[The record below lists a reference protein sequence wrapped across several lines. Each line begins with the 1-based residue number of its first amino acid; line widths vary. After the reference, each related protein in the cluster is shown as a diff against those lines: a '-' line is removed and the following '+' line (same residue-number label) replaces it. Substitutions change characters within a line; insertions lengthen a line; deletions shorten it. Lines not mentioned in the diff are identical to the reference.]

1 MRYAPATC
9 ILPKTFTLMKSLTAL
24 LLPLAVAVAAS
35 GCVKDDIFSSDEES
49 SPGSPTE
56 NPAVEEVSDDTF
68 DSAGFTLQVSVT
80 FSAAGASVSGFED
93 ASGDFTVST
102 TGNHVTLTYKGTEPV
117 LYKLSG
123 TASDGSFKLYS
134 EKKQA
139 LLLSGLS
146 LTNPAGA
153 AIDNQSGKR
162 TYVILEGSNSLS
174 DSASAAYS
182 TTGDEDMKAVF
193 FSEGQLVFS
202 GSGSLTIQANNSQ
215 EKSCIAS
222 DDYVRVMEGPVLQ
235 LTTAASAGHGIRG
248 KDYVRLSGGT
258 VEINSGAAKKKGI
271 SSEDY
276 VLVEAGTH
284 TIDVTGKVA
293 YDDEDKEY
301 KGSAGIKVDNYF
313 AMTGG
318 YVSITNTAGGGK
330 GVQAGSYDYDSKTHA
345 VANSYVSG
353 GTLIVKTSGSETN
366 DESAKGIKI
375 GWVTKSG
382 NRVTGYAGNLNISG
396 GHVEVTCSKA
406 EAIESKGNLTIS
418 GGEVY
423 ASSSGDDA
431 INCQAELNIT
441 GGYVYAYSSGN
452 DAIDANHDLKL
463 SGGYVLAI
471 TTKGTPEVALDA
483 NTEEGYKLYIFEG
496 ATVVAYGGLEGGYS
510 AAQSVYSMN
519 CSAGNWNALYD
530 GSGFLAAF
538 KAPSGIS
545 SVAVSAPSLSKG
557 YSGVSVGE
565 ELFCNGLWAV
575 DGISGGSE
583 VSLGTYSGNGG
594 GPGGGGPGGGGP
606 GGGGPGGRPW

>member
-1 MRYAPATC
+1 MRS
-9 ILPKTFTLMKSLTAL
+9 FTAL
-24 LLPLAVAVAAS
+24 LLPLAVVVAAS
-35 GCVKDDIFSSDEES
+35 GCVKDDIFSSDDS
-49 SPGSPTE
+49 ASPASPTE

-68 DSAGFTLQVSVT
+68 NSADFTLQVSVS
-80 FSAAGASVSGFED
+80 FAAAGASVSGYED
-93 ASGDFTVST
+93 ASKDFTVSCN
-102 TGNHVTLTYKGTEPV
+102 GNHVTITYTGSEPV
-117 LYKLSG
+117 LYQLSG

-139 LLLSGLS
+139 LKLSGLT

-153 AIDNQSGKR
+153 AINNQSGKR
-162 TYVILEGSNSLS
+162 TYVILEGASSLS
-174 DSASAAYS
+174 DGTSAAYT
-182 TTGDEDMKAVF
+182 TTGDEDLKAVF

-202 GSGSLTIQANNSQ
+202 GSGSLSVKANNSQ

-222 DDYVRVMEGPVLQ
+222 DDYIRVMEGPVIQ
-235 LTTAASAGHGIRG
+235 LTTSASAGHGLRG

-258 VEINSGAAKKKGI
+258 VEIESAAAKKKGI
-271 SSEDY
+271 SSENY
-276 VLVEAGTH
+276 VLVENGTH
-284 TIDVTGKVA
+284 TINVSGKTA

-301 KGSAGIKVDNYF
+301 KGSAGIKADNYF

-330 GVQAGSYDYDSKTHA
+330 GVHAGSYDYDSKTHA

-353 GTLIVKTSGSETN
+353 GTLIIKTSGSETN

-396 GHVEVTCSKA
+396 GYVEVTCSKA

-423 ASSSGDDA
+423 ACSASDDA
-431 INCQAELNIT
+431 INCQAEMNIT

-452 DAIDANHDLKL
+452 DAIDANHDIKL
-463 SGGYVLAI
+463 SGGYVLAVC
-471 TTKGTPEVALDA
+471 TKGSPEVALDA
-483 NTEEGYKLYIFEG
+483 NTEEGYKLYINEG
-496 ATVVAYGGLEGGYS
+496 ATVVAYGGLESGYS

-519 CSAGNWNALYD
+519 CTAGSWNALYD

-557 YSGVSVGE
+557 YTGVSVGDE
-565 ELFCNGLWAV
+565 HLCNDAWALE
-575 DGISGGSE
+575 GISGGNE
-583 VSLGTYSGNGG
+583 VSLGTYSGGG

-606 GGGGPGGRPW
+606 GGGGRPW

>member
-1 MRYAPATC
+1 MRS
-9 ILPKTFTLMKSLTAL
+9 FTAL
-24 LLPLAVAVAAS
+24 LLPLAVVVAAS
-35 GCVKDDIFSSDEES
+35 GCVKDDIFSSDDS
-49 SPGSPTE
+49 ASPASPTE

-68 DSAGFTLQVSVT
+68 NSADFTLEVSVA
-80 FSAAGASVSGFED
+80 FAPGGASVSRAGVSGYED
-93 ASGDFTVST
+93 VSADFSVSKS
-102 TGNHVTLTYKGTEPV
+102 GNHVSITYKGTEPV
-117 LYKLSG
+117 LYRLSG

-139 LLLSGLS
+139 LLLSNLS
-146 LTNPAGA
+146 LTNPSGA

-162 TYVILEGSNSLS
+162 TYVILEGVSSLS
-174 DSASAAYS
+174 DGASAAYT
-182 TTGDEDMKAVF
+182 TTGDEDQKAVF

-202 GSGSLTIQANNSQ
+202 GSGSLSVKANNSQ

-222 DDYVRVMEGPVLQ
+222 DDYIRVMEGPVIQ
-235 LTTAASAGHGIRG
+235 LSTSASAGHCLRG

-258 VEINSGAAKKKGI
+258 VEIESAAAKKKGI
-271 SSEDY
+271 SSENY
-276 VLVEAGTH
+276 VLVEDGTH
-284 TIDVTGKVA
+284 TINVSGKVA

-301 KGSAGIKVDNYF
+301 KGSAGIKADNYF

-318 YVSITNTAGGGK
+318 RVSITNTAGGGK

-353 GTLIVKTSGSETN
+353 GTLIIKTSGAETN

-375 GWVTKSG
+375 GWSTKSG

-396 GHVEVTCSKA
+396 GYVEVTCSKA

-423 ASSSGDDA
+423 ACSASDDA
-431 INCQAELNIT
+431 INCQAEMNIT

-452 DAIDANHDLKL
+452 DAIDANHDMKL
-463 SGGYVLAI
+463 SGGYVLAVC
-471 TTKGTPEVALDA
+471 TKGSPEVALDA
-483 NTEEGYKLYIFEG
+483 NTEEGYKLYINEG
-496 ATVVAYGGLEGGYS
+496 ATVVAYGGLESGYS

-519 CSAGNWNALYD
+519 CTAGSWNALYD

-545 SVAVSAPSLSKG
+545 SV
-557 YSGVSVGE
+557 
-565 ELFCNGLWAV
+565 
-575 DGISGGSE
+575 
-583 VSLGTYSGNGG
+583 
-594 GPGGGGPGGGGP
+594 
-606 GGGGPGGRPW
+606 